1 MMMTIEELA
10 SAYADAVVH
19 HKYAQIDKKALRSTS
34 SAQEVLA
41 ATTGLL
47 NAKKAILSSRKELL
61 KEACKGVKE
70 RLGWLDKVDP
80 NQIPLPL
87 HTGRALNTDYESAI
101 EESK

>member
-1 MMMTIEELA
+1 MMTIEELA

-34 SAQEVLA
+34 SAQEVLD

-47 NAKKAILSSRKELL
+47 NAKKAILSARKELL

-70 RLGWLDKVDP
+70 RLGWLAG
-80 NQIPLPL
+80 Q
-87 HTGRALNTDYESAI
+87 G
-101 EESK
+101 